1 MRTFLSEFNS
11 RLRGM
16 FNDDESGAESS
27 EVILVL
33 VLLVVGLIA
42 AWGYLREKLAGKAK
56 GTGDCIDNAG
66 SATGS
71 STC

>member
-1 MRTFLSEFNS
+1 MVNVLTEFS
-11 RLRGM
+11 QRFTAM
-16 FNDDESGAESS
+16 TTDDESGAESS

-42 AWGYLREKLAGKAK
+42 AWGYLREKLKDK
-56 GTGDCIDNAG
+56 TEGTADCIDNAG
-66 SATGS
+66 SATGA